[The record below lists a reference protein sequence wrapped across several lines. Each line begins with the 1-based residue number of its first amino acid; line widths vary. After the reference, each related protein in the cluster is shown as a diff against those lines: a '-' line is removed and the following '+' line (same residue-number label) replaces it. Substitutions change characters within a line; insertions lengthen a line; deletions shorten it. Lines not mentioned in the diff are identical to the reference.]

1 MALFN
6 RSRQCYSKNRQVCK
20 VLCTDTSVHKKQTV
34 PLVCIGGVTEWGRL
48 LRQPQKTRKYQPRSD
63 LRPQGMICTSA
74 QALRWFMAWAIVN
87 ACPPVTYSSSLKR
100 IVALVISGTA
110 SCSCVPVPSLNRSRG
125 CRSASLHGLSLRFIA
140 HTCPRFMRQSM
151 ANCAVCRSDFKRRM
165 ICPERS
171 CEGRPGDQNS

>member
-1 MALFN
+1 MIQMLRGRNFEHCQHSVYSKSKVLRRTDMALFN

-34 PLVCIGGVTEWGRL
+34 PLVCRGGVTEWGRL

-74 QALRWFMAWAIVN
+74 QALRWFTAWAIVN
-87 ACPPVTYSSSLKR
+87 ACPLVSYSSSLKR

-110 SCSCVPVPSLNRSRG
+110 SCSCTCSIAEPLKRLPVCVPSWLELKIYRSY
-125 CRSASLHGLSLRFIA
+125 LPPIHE
-140 HTCPRFMRQSM
+140 
-151 ANCAVCRSDFKRRM
+151 AVY
-165 ICPERS
+165 
-171 CEGRPGDQNS
+171 G

>member
-34 PLVCIGGVTEWGRL
+34 PLVCRGGVTEWGRL

-110 SCSCVPVPSLNRSRG
+110 SCSCTCSIAEPLKRLPVCVPSWLELKIYRSY
-125 CRSASLHGLSLRFIA
+125 L
-140 HTCPRFMRQSM
+140 PQFMRQSM
-151 ANCAVCRSDFKRRM
+151 ANCAVCRSDFRRRM